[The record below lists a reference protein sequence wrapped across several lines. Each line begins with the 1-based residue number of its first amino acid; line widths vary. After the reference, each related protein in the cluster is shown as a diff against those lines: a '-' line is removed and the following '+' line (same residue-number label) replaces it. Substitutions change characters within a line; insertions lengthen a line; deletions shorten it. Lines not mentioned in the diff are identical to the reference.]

1 VEVEQERMGTLMEN
15 YADWIGLQGFA
26 AHSAADHRHKL
37 AAFLRFLEERN
48 QSVLEVDAE
57 TIAAY
62 QTHIFE
68 LISSKTGK
76 RLSCNT
82 QIHLL
87 SGLRTFYRFLRETKR
102 VAADPTRTLKLPRE
116 PKLLPP
122 VILKPREMR
131 RLLAAPDLG
140 NPLGYR
146 DRVMME
152 VFYASGIRLNELLS
166 LAVIDLQLEKA
177 LIDIREGKG
186 GKQRLVPMGAAC
198 GNWLRAYLDE
208 VRPHLVK
215 HNGTGAFAA
224 DTGRVFLNRFGRP
237 MDKSGWCKKLKSYL
251 AAARIEKPFTTHCF
265 RHQLATNMLQR
276 GADTRHIQKLLG
288 HDTLK
293 TTQRYLQV
301 VKAELKRI
309 HRKTHPRGG

>member
-1 VEVEQERMGTLMEN
+1 MRN
-15 YADWIGLQGFA
+15 YADWIELQGFA
-26 AHSAADHRHKL
+26 EGSVTDHRHKL
-37 AAFLRFLEERN
+37 APYLRFLETRN
-48 QSVLEVDAE
+48 ETVLEADSD

-68 LISSKTGK
+68 RISPKTGE

-82 QIHLL
+82 QINLL
-87 SGLRTFYRFLRETKR
+87 SYLRNFYRFLSETGR
-102 VAADPTRTLKLPRE
+102 IPANPAESLKLPRT

-122 VILKPREMR
+122 VLLKPKEMR

-152 VFYASGIRLNELLS
+152 VLYASGIRIDELLS
-166 LAVIDLQLEKA
+166 LAVDDLQPEKG
-177 LIDIREGKG
+177 LIDIPQGKG
-186 GKQRLVPMGAAC
+186 GKERLVPMGEAC
-198 GNWLRAYLDE
+198 ANWLSTYLDE
-208 VRPHLVK
+208 VRPHLLK
-215 HNGTGAFAA
+215 KTKTNL
-224 DTGRVFLNRFGRP
+224 VFLNRFGRA
-237 MDKSGWCKKLKSYL
+237 MSQSGWCRNLKRYL
-251 AAARIEKPFTTHCF
+251 TAAKIEKRFTAHCF

-288 HDTLK
+288 HDNLQ

-301 VKAELKRI
+301 VQAELRRI
-309 HRKTHPRGG
+309 HRKTHPRGDA